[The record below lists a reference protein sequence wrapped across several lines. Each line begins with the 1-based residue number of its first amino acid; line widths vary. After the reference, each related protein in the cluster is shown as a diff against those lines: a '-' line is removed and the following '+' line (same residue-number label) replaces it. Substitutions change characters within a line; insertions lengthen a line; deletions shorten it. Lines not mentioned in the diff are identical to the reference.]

1 LEKKQELDEIAQ
13 KGAKIQ
19 EVDIE
24 PIVSRWDALCHDEKQ
39 YLKQI
44 YNTNCATLA
53 LIESR

>member
-19 EVDIE
+19 KVSIE
-24 PIVSRWDALCHDEKQ
+24 PIVSRWDALCHGEKQ